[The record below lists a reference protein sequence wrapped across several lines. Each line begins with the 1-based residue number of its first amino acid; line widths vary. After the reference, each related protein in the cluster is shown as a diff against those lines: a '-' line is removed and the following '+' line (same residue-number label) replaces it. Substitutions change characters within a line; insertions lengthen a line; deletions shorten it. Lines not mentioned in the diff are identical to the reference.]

1 MIDKLEKS
9 KCTGC
14 YTCANK
20 CPQKCI
26 KMVED
31 KEGFFYP
38 EIDEEKCIKCNLCEK
53 VCPAM
58 QKKQSNNDKNPIVIA
73 AWSKN
78 NNIRLD
84 STSGG
89 VFSELA
95 KEVLNNGGYV
105 CGAIYDE
112 NWMVKHI
119 LTNKIED
126 LEKIRS
132 SKYIQSRIEDTFLEI
147 KEKLDEGK
155 TVLMCGA
162 PCQVEGLA
170 NFLNKDYDN
179 LILCDFICRGVNSPK
194 IFRKYLDSLEKK
206 YKSKIIIF
214 DE

>member
-53 VCPAM
+53 VCPVM

-112 NWMVKHI
+112 NWMVK
-119 LTNKIED
+119 
-126 LEKIRS
+126 
-132 SKYIQSRIEDTFLEI
+132 QF
-147 KEKLDEGK
+147 
-155 TVLMCGA
+155 
-162 PCQVEGLA
+162 
-170 NFLNKDYDN
+170 
-179 LILCDFICRGVNSPK
+179 
-194 IFRKYLDSLEKK
+194 
-206 YKSKIIIF
+206 
-214 DE
+214 